1 MMHGIH
7 GACGRNGLKTGAS
20 TATTKTDANSD
31 TVPLHQPQREQTIA
45 VPGATWPSETG
56 KLMVIAETDRL
67 ADRALCPIIRN
78 T

>member
-20 TATTKTDANSD
+20 TVATKTDANID
-31 TVPLHQPQREQTIA
+31 IVPLHQPQREQTIA
-45 VPGATWPSETG
+45 VPGATWASGTG
-56 KLMVIAETDRL
+56 KLMVIAGTDI
-67 ADRALCPIIRN
+67 ADRALCPIIRR